1 MTTWLVRAGRT
12 GDREDL
18 ALEKNI
24 AVVGWDDIPDLSEAK
39 TREDVET
46 LYRRY
51 SPDAGTG
58 RVANHVGQLWAFSHR
73 IKQGDLVVL
82 PLKRRSAIAIGQVTG
97 AYAYRT
103 DLGDAHHTLPV
114 KWMATD
120 LPRTAFDRDLLHSLG
135 AFMTVCEIK
144 RNDAENRIREIVKAP
159 PSSARTPR
167 ADVPTEDDEGDV
179 DVEDVARSQ
188 ISEFMMR
195 RFAGHEMTR
204 LVEAVLTADGY
215 LTERADPGADGGV
228 DILAGRGE
236 LGFGSPRLCVQVKS
250 QQSPVD
256 VTVLRGLQGSMQSFG
271 AEQGLLVCWGGF
283 KRSVLS
289 EARAS
294 FFKVRLWDAGELV
307 DALLRNYAKLP
318 KDIQAE
324 LPLKPV
330 WALVLEE

>member
-24 AVVGWDDIPDLSEAK
+24 AVVGWDDIPDL
-39 TREDVET
+39 
-46 LYRRY
+46 
-51 SPDAGTG
+51 
-58 RVANHVGQLWAFSHR
+58 
-73 IKQGDLVVL
+73 
-82 PLKRRSAIAIGQVTG
+82 
-97 AYAYRT
+97 
-103 DLGDAHHTLPV
+103 
-114 KWMATD
+114 
-120 LPRTAFDRDLLHSLG
+120 
-135 AFMTVCEIK
+135 C
-144 RNDAENRIREIVKAP
+144 
-159 PSSARTPR
+159 
-167 ADVPTEDDEGDV
+167 
-179 DVEDVARSQ
+179 
-188 ISEFMMR
+188 
-195 RFAGHEMTR
+195 
-204 LVEAVLTADGY
+204 
-215 LTERADPGADGGV
+215 
-228 DILAGRGE
+228 GE

-283 KRSVLS
+283 KRTVLS